1 MTNSEASKAEEKG
14 PKIVWAH
21 CNKCLDKTKHE
32 VVAERRQEGSEPY
45 DEDIAIWWSTTYT
58 LLECRGCETVCM
70 RREFVFSEHDGVQV
84 EYFPPAISRTRP
96 PWIDELSKDEQEMLL
111 EVYAALAADARR
123 IATMGARTLVDMFIL
138 RKIGDQG
145 GFEQKLKRLESEGFL
160 SAKNREVLEA
170 ALEAGHA
177 SAHRGFAP
185 DAGQLSTVMD
195 IVENLLHS
203 DLLNADAEALRK
215 ATPKRQRATGA

>member
-1 MTNSEASKAEEKG
+1 MGGEKS

-21 CNKCLDKTKHE
+21 CNKCHDKTKHE

-45 DEDIAIWWSTTYT
+45 DEEIVIWWTTTYT

-70 RREFVFSEHDGVQV
+70 KREFVFSEYDDVQV
-84 EYFPPAISRTRP
+84 EYFPPPVSRTRP
-96 PWIDELSKDEQEMLL
+96 HWLEQLPKDEQELLL

-138 RKIGDQG
+138 RKIGDRG
-145 GFEQKLKRLESEGFL
+145 GFEQKLRLLESEGFL
-160 SAKNREVLEA
+160 SAKNGEILEA

-185 DAGQLSTVMD
+185 DGEQLSTVMD

-203 DLLNADAEALRK
+203 DLLNAEAEALRQ
-215 ATPKRQRATGA
+215 ATPKRQRAPKP

>member
-1 MTNSEASKAEEKG
+1 MAEEKSV
-14 PKIVWAH
+14 KIVWAH

-32 VVAERRQEGSEPY
+32 VVAERQQEGSEPY
-45 DEDIAIWWSTTYT
+45 DEEIVIWWTTTYT

-70 RREFVFSEHDGVQV
+70 RREFVFSEYEGVEVQ
-84 EYFPPAISRTRP
+84 YFPPPISRTKP
-96 PWIDELSKDEQEMLL
+96 HWIEQLPKDEQELLL
-111 EVYAALAADARR
+111 EVYTALAADARR

-145 GFEQKLKRLESEGFL
+145 GFEQKLKRLESDGFL
-160 SAKNREVLEA
+160 STRNREVLEA

-185 DAGQLSTVMD
+185 DAEQLSTVMD

-203 DLLNADAEALRK
+203 DLLNTDAEALRK
-215 ATPKRQRATGA
+215 VTPTRQRATDVREV